1 MALSPAGKRPIAGG
15 AANAAVDDNP
25 ATAWKTARFNKA
37 TVSSGRASGIVIDLG
52 EVRQIKVV
60 NVGLVGNNSGVEL
73 RISERLGKGALN
85 YQLLQKVK
93 GASTDITMREARPI
107 ATRYLLV
114 LLTTVPKTSG
124 KQYQGGISSIQVRG

>member
-1 MALSPAGKRPIAGG
+1 M
-15 AANAAVDDNP
+15 
-25 ATAWKTARFNKA
+25 
-37 TVSSGRASGIVIDLG
+37 SSGRASGIVIDLG

-73 RISERLGKGALN
+73 RISERLGKGAFN